1 MEDKYYRTYQTE
13 DLIAFGMMV
22 SGMLFLIPGTV
33 VIGWFFSLG
42 YEQGGIF
49 SIKGIIISFVLFFG
63 LFMFWL
69 QWILTFITG
78 LYIEIEGERIR
89 TWNVLKRKLC
99 DIDLKEVEKLYVS
112 KWAGQEILK
121 TKDRKYLVHFPT
133 EGYVEAVEYIITKA
147 VNCKYV
153 CKRTYELLEKHRR
166 GKL

>member
-1 MEDKYYRTYQTE
+1 MEDKYYRTYQAE
-13 DLIAFGMMV
+13 DIIAFGLV
-22 SGMLFLIPGTV
+22 ISSLLILIPITV
-33 VIGWFFSLG
+33 AIGWMISGFFREHL
-42 YEQGGIF
+42 YVHVWPIF
-49 SIKGIIISFVLFFG
+49 PIMFAFFG

-69 QWILTFITG
+69 QVVLTFFTG

-99 DIDLKEVEKLYVS
+99 DIDLKEVEKIYSSNWV
-112 KWAGQEILK
+112 GQKILK
-121 TKDRKYLVHFPT
+121 TKNKKYLVHFPT
-133 EGYVEAVEYIITKA
+133 EGYVEAVEYVITKA

>member
-1 MEDKYYRTYQTE
+1 MEDKYYRTYQAE
-13 DLIAFGMMV
+13 DIIAFGLV
-22 SGMLFLIPGTV
+22 ISSLLILIPITV
-33 VIGWFFSLG
+33 AIGWFLSLG

-69 QWILTFITG
+69 QVVLTFFTG

-99 DIDLKEVEKLYVS
+99 DIDLKEVEKIYSSNWV
-112 KWAGQEILK
+112 GQKILK
-121 TKDRKYLVHFPT
+121 TKNKKYLVHFPT
-133 EGYVEAVEYIITKA
+133 EGYVEAVEYVITKA